1 MAFTEDLDLFLNTDE
16 HAVPVTAGSVSGNGI
31 LDMPSETIAGGM
43 VVSTDYTLTC
53 RTDQF
58 GDLMHG
64 AGINVDGYPY
74 KLLGPPMLLDDGAF
88 CSLTLERLATP
99 EQSTSDPAVLDG
111 DSVGTTSTVVMDGG
125 NASTTYIEGNVLDN
139 GGA

>member
-16 HAVPVTAGSVSGNGI
+16 MAVPVTAGSVSGNGI

-43 VVSTDYTLTC
+43 VVSTDYSLIC
-53 RTDQF
+53 RADQF

-74 KLLGPPMLLDDGAF
+74 TLIGPPMLLDDGAF
-88 CSLTLERLATP
+88 CSLTLQRTVTP
-99 EQSTSDPAVLDG
+99 EQNTSDDTVLDG
-111 DSVGTTSTVVMDGG
+111 DGVSTTSTVELSGG
-125 NASTTYIEGNVLDN
+125 AADTAYIEGNVLDS

>member
-1 MAFTEDLDLFLNTDE
+1 MAFTEDLDLFLDTAE
-16 HAVPVTAGSVSGNGI
+16 MAVPVVAGSVSGNGI

-43 VVSTDYTLTC
+43 VVSTDYNLIC
-53 RTDQF
+53 RADQF

-74 KLLGPPMLLDDGAF
+74 TLIGPPMLLDDGAF
-88 CSLTLERLATP
+88 CSLTLQRTVTP
-99 EQSTSDPAVLDG
+99 EQNTSDDTVLDG
-111 DSVGTTSTVVMDGG
+111 DSVGTTSTVELTGG
-125 NASTTYIEGNVLDN
+125 VANTTYIEGNVLDS

>member
-1 MAFTEDLDLFLNTDE
+1 MAFTEDLDLFLDTAE
-16 HAVPVTAGSVSGNGI
+16 MAVPVVAGSVSGNGI

-43 VVSTDYTLTC
+43 VVSTDYSLIC
-53 RTDQF
+53 RADLF

-74 KLLGPPMLLDDGAF
+74 TLIGPPMLLDDGAF
-88 CSLTLERLATP
+88 CSLTLQRTVTP
-99 EQSTSDPAVLDG
+99 EQNTSDATVLDG
-111 DSVGTTSTVVMDGG
+111 DSVGTTSTVELTGG
-125 NASTTYIEGNVLDN
+125 VADTTYIEGNVLDS